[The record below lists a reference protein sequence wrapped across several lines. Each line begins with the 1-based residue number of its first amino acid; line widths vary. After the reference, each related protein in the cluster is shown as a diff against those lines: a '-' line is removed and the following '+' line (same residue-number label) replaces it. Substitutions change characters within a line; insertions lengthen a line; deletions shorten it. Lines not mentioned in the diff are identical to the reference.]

1 MSYITDGFDKKVV
14 ELLNE
19 GAVGFMPTDTI
30 YGLSCRA
37 LNEKAVERLHQLKG
51 RSHNKPL
58 IVLISDLKMLAL
70 PKNLSGV
77 VGNQITEYQ
86 VFGSGLDALGVRYNK
101 VITLVEK
108 YWPGPLTV
116 IFDAPRSPKWLH
128 RGTKTLAVRMPAVAD
143 LQNLIKQ
150 VGPLV
155 STSANAEGERP
166 AQSVEQARKYFGEQ
180 LDFYIDVGKVKT
192 QPSTIARVEK
202 SKLKL
207 VRQGAIKI

>member
-1 MSYITDGFDKKVV
+1 
-14 ELLNE
+14 
-19 GAVGFMPTDTI
+19 
-30 YGLSCRA
+30 
-37 LNEKAVERLHQLKG
+37 
-51 RSHNKPL
+51 
-58 IVLISDLKMLAL
+58 
-70 PKNLSGV
+70 
-77 VGNQITEYQ
+77 
-86 VFGSGLDALGVRYNK
+86 
-101 VITLVEK
+101 
-108 YWPGPLTV
+108 
-116 IFDAPRSPKWLH
+116 
-128 RGTKTLAVRMPAVAD
+128 MPAVAD

>member
-51 RSHNKPL
+51 RSHSKPF
-58 IVLISDLKMLAL
+58 IILISNLKM
-70 PKNLSGV
+70 
-77 VGNQITEYQ
+77 
-86 VFGSGLDALGVRYNK
+86 LDALGVRYNK